1 MVNLVN
7 MMQVWRSRN
16 GEPTKGG
23 YHAMLLRLDRLKQ
36 IDEWTSDTVKELIDF
51 CRDFRIQHDLDC
63 DAVDPL
69 KCLALFDSVN
79 KY

>member
-1 MVNLVN
+1 
-7 MMQVWRSRN
+7 MMQVWRSHN

-36 IDEWTSDTVKELIDF
+36 IDTWTKESANELVDF
-51 CRDFRIQHDLDC
+51 CRDFRIQCDQIDC
-63 DAVDPL
+63 EAVDPL
-69 KCLALFDSVN
+69 KCIALFNSVN